1 MGTISIHGL
10 SPELENALKEKA
22 KENHQS
28 ISSFIKDLIE
38 TALTKKA
45 KVKKNQKHF
54 KKYCG
59 FWTESEYKE
68 FTNVISDFEQIYP
81 EDWE

>member
-28 ISSFIKDLIE
+28 ISSFIKELIE
-38 TALTKKA
+38 QTLNKKA
-45 KVKKNQKHF
+45 KIYKNQKHF
-54 KKYCG
+54 EK
-59 FWTESEYKE
+59 FNNIWTESEYRE
-68 FTNVISDFEQIYP
+68 FNNAVSDLEQINP
-81 EDWE
+81 EDWK